1 MSERDD
7 RLRTLLE
14 RLEEERD
21 ELKVKL
27 NLAKL
32 EAREEWEELE
42 EKIEK
47 LRGRLKGVGAEAR
60 DASGDVGAAF
70 AMLVDEVKEG
80 LARIRRRM

>member
-47 LRGRLKGVGAEAR
+47 LRGRLKAVGEEAR

-70 AMLVDEVKEG
+70 EMLVDEVKEG